1 MELEKIY
8 TQEDM
13 DNITSK
19 VKESTLAKIEKTHI
33 SMDAYKE
40 LETKY
45 NNLLTSQKT
54 NEIRQ
59 TFLSHNGN
67 EKAFDDFMNSHKNL
81 LEMDSK
87 EISNSMSKIAQEK
100 AFYFNNTLNVP
111 NEDEITKDMFKQVF
125 DTSDIIEG
133 TLMSSKQYYK

>member
-54 NEIRQ
+54 NEIKQ

-87 EISNSMSKIAQEK
+87 EISNSMSKIAQDK
-100 AFYFNNTLNVP
+100 AFYFNNTLSVP
-111 NEDEITKDMFKQVF
+111 NEDEITKDMFKQTVN
-125 DTSDIIEG
+125 TNDIIEG
-133 TLMSSKQYYK
+133 TLMSTKQYYK